1 MYTLTQKSMVIDQLM
16 LEKDNGQS
24 EILDISLK
32 ITPELVRQ
40 YRRIQVEMIEAERG
54 DKTDPENV
62 EKVGRLVMEV
72 MCLLFGESNTVKILD
87 FYRDDISLALAEVFP
102 YIQDVIVPKFKAV
115 AKERKK
121 ALRRSAW

>member
-87 FYRDDISLALAEVFP
+87 FYR
-102 YIQDVIVPKFKAV
+102 
-115 AKERKK
+115 R
-121 ALRRSAW
+121 